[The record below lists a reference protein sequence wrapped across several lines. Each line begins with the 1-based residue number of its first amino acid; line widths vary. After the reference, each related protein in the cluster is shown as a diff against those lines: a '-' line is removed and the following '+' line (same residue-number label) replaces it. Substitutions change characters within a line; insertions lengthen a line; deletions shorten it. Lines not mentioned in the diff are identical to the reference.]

1 MLSLFVRRQK
11 QRGSGDGEGREI
23 ITVVQKKVQSR
34 YYVTPV
40 AFLVLILLYLLF
52 IMQPTFAHPPSN
64 MELEYDFAEQTL
76 SVTITH
82 SVPGPGDHYVKRIEI
97 RKNGDLDLSED
108 YTSQPT
114 TSTFTYTYAVAAG
127 DGDVLEAT
135 AHCSLFGT
143 ITEQI
148 TVSVP
153 SSVST
158 QPTPT
163 MVEATPSPS
172 PSPVQTPS
180 PSPTQTPG
188 FEILFAVISIVATS
202 YFVKR
207 KC

>member
-1 MLSLFVRRQK
+1 MMM
-11 QRGSGDGEGREI
+11 
-23 ITVVQKKVQSR
+23 QKKAQSR
-34 YYVTPV
+34 YVTPV

-52 IMQPTFAHPPSN
+52 IMQPTFAHSPSN
-64 MELEYDFAEQTL
+64 MELEYDFEEQTL

-97 RKNGDLDLSED
+97 RRNGDLDLSED

-143 ITEQI
+143 TTEQI

-153 SSVST
+153 SPVST
-158 QPTPT
+158 SPTPT
-163 MVEATPSPS
+163 VVEA
-172 PSPVQTPS
+172 TPS
-180 PSPTQTPG
+180 PSPTQTPLPTAQTPG
-188 FEILFAVISIVATS
+188 FEVLFAVISIVATS
-202 YFVKR
+202 YLVKR